1 MSQAETPFG
10 WEMSLSNLLGELDP
24 LKLSE
29 RRLYLWPMVM
39 DSMEPGQVCKRTHS
53 YSPHYNI
60 LFFFAS
66 GPIRFFEFSRSK
78 NLRHGFYRSQRGRRW
93 VLEVGLREK
102 VEEWKF
108 EKSFLQPPPT
118 FWKFLGK
125 LMRLLLAMPPTCV
138 HINSRRPKCFLEPN
152 PYFARG
158 GGVKNLRWL
167 EE

>member
-1 MSQAETPFG
+1 MALCFNDFKMAFYLQMNQAETPFG

-66 GPIRFFEFSRSK
+66 GPIGFFWIFPLKKPTSWILPFSKREEVSP
-78 NLRHGFYRSQRGRRW
+78 RGRAKG
-93 VLEVGLREK
+93 ESGGMK
-102 VEEWKF
+102 IWKIIP
-108 EKSFLQPPPT
+108 ST
-118 FWKFLGK
+118 
-125 LMRLLLAMPPTCV
+125 AT
-138 HINSRRPKCFLEPN
+138 HFLEIFGKIN
-152 PYFARG
+152 AAAAAPYLPCCAY
-158 GGVKNLRWL
+158 
-167 EE
+167 